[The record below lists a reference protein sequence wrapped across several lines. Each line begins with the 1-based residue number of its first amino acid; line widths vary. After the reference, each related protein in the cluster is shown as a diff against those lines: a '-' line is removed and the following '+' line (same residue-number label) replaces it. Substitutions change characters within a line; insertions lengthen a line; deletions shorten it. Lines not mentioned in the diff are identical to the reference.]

1 MKKTL
6 LSLTASLLLLSSVTR
21 AQIIQNGDFENV
33 SICIASGSVL
43 PYWADND
50 CNDTGVRPTS
60 DARNG
65 YTALLLD
72 NRLQTTRQRAVNS
85 ESLAPGP
92 LPTQMTF
99 NWKAQM
105 ILSDTV
111 YANVYTKCNS
121 GGGWLKMGGWRYI
134 DSLGMNPGWHQASV
148 PIAGVS
154 PFCFDSIRVE
164 LLGGNKVNMVS
175 DGTKFFVDDISF
187 NFVPVGLN
195 EPHDQSL
202 HAVAFPNPANETLNL
217 RLAGES
223 GRMAS
228 LRIHTL
234 AGQVCMS
241 QELRIE
247 QDHIQVST
255 AELANGMYIVS
266 LQINNKHYIQKLTVN
281 H

>member
-6 LSLTASLLLLSSVTR
+6 LTLTASLLLLSPGSK
-21 AQIIQNGDFENV
+21 AQVIQNGDFENV
-33 SICIASGSVL
+33 SICIASGSIL
-43 PYWADND
+43 PYWDDND

-72 NRLQTTRQRAVNS
+72 NRLHTFRQRAVNS

-105 ILSDTV
+105 MLSDTV
-111 YANVYTKCNS
+111 YANVYTKCNV
-121 GGGWLKMGGWRYI
+121 GGGWITMGHWRYI
-134 DSLGMNPGWHQASV
+134 DSLGMNPGWHQANV
-148 PIAGVS
+148 AIAGVS

-164 LLGGNKVNMVS
+164 FLGGNKVNMVS

-187 NFVPVGLN
+187 NFVPVGIN
-195 EPHDQSL
+195 EPHAPALQL
-202 HAVAFPNPANETLNL
+202 RAFPNPSSETLSL
-217 RLAGES
+217 RLPGTTS
-223 GRMAS
+223 GRAL
-228 LRIHTL
+228 LRISTL
-234 AGQVCMS
+234 SGQVCIGREV
-241 QELRIE
+241 QIE
-247 QDHIQVST
+247 QGEAQLST
-255 AELANGMYIVS
+255 SELANGMYFVE
-266 LQINNKHYIQKLTVN
+266 LQVNNKQYIQKLTVN